1 MNHKLW
7 CIFDELKMAL
17 FILCRH
23 GMWTR
28 GDSVSLRGLSAIVP
42 LPVNTAAA
50 ERHKDNNAPTIGGG
64 SVHCGDVGQLCE
76 DPRVEF
82 Y

>member
-1 MNHKLW
+1 MNHKLHFFW
-7 CIFDELKMAL
+7 WTVFYVDMACELEVTV
-17 FILCRH
+17 
-23 GMWTR
+23 GVW
-28 GDSVSLRGLSAIVP
+28 GDIVPSLP

-64 SVHCGDVGQLCE
+64 SVHCGAVGQLCK